1 MLNLTEKS
9 ACEGLLPLTVGSVSL
24 KEISAPVITALGLG
38 QLEKNALSAALKA
51 RHGMTLPAAQ
61 RATGKAS
68 ARCIWYGAHYLLI
81 GPAPH
86 SDLATYAAVV
96 DQSDGFAVITIDGTQ
111 SRDVLA
117 RLVPIDL
124 APDAFKRGQSAR
136 SLLHHIHISI
146 TRISADGFLILAAR
160 SMAGTLVKDL
170 KTAMENVAA
179 RHKA

>member
-9 ACEGLLPLTVGSVSL
+9 ACDGLLPQMIGSVSL
-24 KEISAPVITALGLG
+24 MEMSLPVITALGCG
-38 QLEKNALSAALKA
+38 AAEKKALSAALKTH
-51 RHGMTLPAAQ
+51 HGMALPAAQ

-86 SDLATYAAVV
+86 SDLAAHAAVV
-96 DQSDGFAVITIDGTQ
+96 DQSDGFAVITIDGSQ

-136 SLLHHIHISI
+136 SLLQHIHISI
-146 TRISADGFLILAAR
+146 TRISEDGFLILTAR
-160 SMAGTLVKDL
+160 SMVGTLVKDL
-170 KTAMENVAA
+170 KIAMENVAA
-179 RHKA
+179 RHTP